1 MAERMS
7 ERQRLVHKLD
17 YLNDAEIKELMD
29 YVSIMETM
37 RRAVAAGSHGAKD
50 DIAELLAEREENKRA
65 RQAFAWEA
73 VRRRDE
79 RRAATTLFHP
89 PRV

>member
-73 VRRRDE
+73 VRRRAE
-79 RRAATTLFHP
+79 RRAAALFHP